1 MRRLAPELL
10 LAAPLLLLLLAARP
24 ALAAIAADCPLD
36 LSWPNY
42 GLIASVCSDQNGH
55 SKCCRYINAVLAVS
69 SAMYANTTG
78 TLGVPDEFSDACIA
92 NISDTLVSKGTLPT
106 AASFCGLGIKIQ
118 VSYQCV
124 GMTTIV
130 QMLQSPNFSDVTRS
144 CATTLS
150 DDITC
155 KRCLNSGL
163 SYLRHLVGEQD
174 NVTLNTCRDAAFVAF
189 VSQGNISTV
198 DTAGCFFS
206 VQGLSALQANISGS
220 ASVGLLA
227 PDISPSPLTVQ
238 VPVVPP
244 KHHRSYKLVLYPAI
258 GALVTG
264 LAVLLVIVLILL
276 ICRKKKE
283 LKKIEGNTM
292 DPWSF
297 SCVKKGQE
305 GHSTIFSRFSYKEM
319 KKATRNFSTVLGGEN
334 GTVFR
339 GQLNDGSVVA
349 IRRIE
354 SLPKQSQQEF
364 CKEMEFLG
372 RLHHRHLVGL
382 RGFCLT
388 RFERFQVHEYMENGS
403 LQDHLHS
410 PSKHLLPWKNRVQIA
425 IDIANALEYLH
436 FYCDPPLYHGDVKPS
451 NVFLDKNYLA
461 KLAGCGLVHCPSSS
475 NTTPSSTPM
484 NVKIQQ
490 TPGYVD
496 PEYAVTQEV
505 TPKSDVYGYG
515 VLLLELVTGR
525 PVVVVQDGHQ
535 DGGGSRSLVEWSRE
549 LIGTDCRLHELVDP
563 AVADAFDLDELQVVA
578 DVIHWCTHRDG
589 AARPSMKQVL
599 RILHERLDPLSGRFA
614 RAVEGEEGYYY
625 CQAGGGAGGWRAKGK
640 LAGAGGVGGEAVAQF
655 SGEAARSWLPSSSS
669 TSRSC
674 CSRSVLL
681 ECNSPDHEQRVSPPP
696 AHGNGAFLA

>member
-1 MRRLAPELL
+1 MRRRLELVAL
-10 LAAPLLLLLLAARP
+10 FAAAALLAARP
-24 ALAAIAADCPLD
+24 PQAAIAADCPLD

-92 NISDTLVSKGTLPT
+92 NISDTLVSKGILPT

-198 DTAGCFFS
+198 DSAGCFFS
-206 VQGLSALQANISGS
+206 VQGLSALQANISGP
-220 ASVGLLA
+220 APDGLLA
-227 PDISPSPLTVQ
+227 PDISPSPLMVH

-244 KHHRSYKLVLYPAI
+244 KHHHSYKLVLFPAI

-264 LAVLLVIVLILL
+264 LAILLVIILILL
-276 ICRKKKE
+276 IRRKNKE
-283 LKKIEGNTM
+283 LKKIEGNNPL
-292 DPWSF
+292 DAWSF
-297 SCVKKGQE
+297 SAVKKRQE
-305 GHSTIFSRFSYKEM
+305 GNSTIFGRFSYREM

-339 GQLNDGSVVA
+339 GQLPDGSVVA
-349 IRRIE
+349 IRRID
-354 SLPKQSQQEF
+354 SSPKQSQQEF

-410 PSKHLLPWKNRVQIA
+410 PSKHLLPWKNRIQIA
-425 IDIANALEYLH
+425 IDVANALEYLH

-461 KLAGCGLVHCPSSS
+461 KLAGCSLGHRCPTSG
-475 NTTPSSTPM
+475 NTTPSSTPV
-484 NVKIQQ
+484 NVKIQA

-515 VLLLELVTGR
+515 VLLLELVTGK
-525 PVVVVQDGHQ
+525 PVVQGE
-535 DGGGSRSLVEWSRE
+535 RSLVEWSRE

-563 AVADAFDLDELQVVA
+563 AVAGAFDLDELQVVA

-625 CQAGGGAGGWRAKGK
+625 CAGGGGGRAKGK
-640 LAGAGGVGGEAVAQF
+640 RAGGGGGEAAIQF
-655 SGEAARSWLPSSSS
+655 GGEAARSWLPSSSS
-669 TSRSC
+669 TSRSH

-681 ECNSPDHEQRVSPPP
+681 ECSSPEQQLSPPP
-696 AHGNGAFLA
+696 AYGNGAFPA

>member
-1 MRRLAPELL
+1 
-10 LAAPLLLLLLAARP
+10 
-24 ALAAIAADCPLD
+24 
-36 LSWPNY
+36 
-42 GLIASVCSDQNGH
+42 
-55 SKCCRYINAVLAVS
+55 
-69 SAMYANTTG
+69 MYANTTG

-92 NISDTLVSKGTLPT
+92 NISDTLVSKGILPT

-220 ASVGLLA
+220 SSAGLLA
-227 PDISPSPLTVQ
+227 PDISPSPLTVL
-238 VPVVPP
+238 VPAVPP
-244 KHHRSYKLVLYPAI
+244 KHHRSYKLVLFPAI

-276 ICRKKKE
+276 IRRKKKE
-283 LKKIEGNTM
+283 LKKIEGNNPM
-292 DPWSF
+292 DAWSF

-305 GHSTIFSRFSYKEM
+305 GNSTIFSRFSYKEM
-319 KKATRNFSTVLGGEN
+319 KKATRNFSTVLGGGEN
-334 GTVFR
+334 GPVFR
-339 GQLNDGSVVA
+339 GQLNDGSMVA

-354 SLPKQSQQEF
+354 SSPKQSQQEF

-410 PSKHLLPWKNRVQIA
+410 PNKHLLPWKNRIQIA

-436 FYCDPPLYHGDVKPS
+436 FYCDPPLYHGDVTPS

-461 KLAGCGLVHCPSSS
+461 KLAGCGLVHCPSSG
-475 NTTPSSTPM
+475 NTTPSSTPV
-484 NVKIQQ
+484 NVKIQA

-525 PVVVVQDGHQ
+525 PVVVVQGQDGG
-535 DGGGSRSLVEWSRE
+535 GGGSRSLVEWSRE

-625 CQAGGGAGGWRAKGK
+625 CQGGGGGWRAKGK
-640 LAGAGGVGGEAVAQF
+640 LAGAAAAGGGEAVAVHF
-655 SGEAARSWLPSSSS
+655 SGEAARTWLPSSSS

-681 ECNSPDHEQRVSPPP
+681 ECNSPEHEPRLSPPP

>member
-1 MRRLAPELL
+1 
-10 LAAPLLLLLLAARP
+10 
-24 ALAAIAADCPLD
+24 
-36 LSWPNY
+36 
-42 GLIASVCSDQNGH
+42 
-55 SKCCRYINAVLAVS
+55 
-69 SAMYANTTG
+69 MYANTTG

-92 NISDTLVSKGTLPT
+92 NISDTLVSKGILPT

-206 VQGLSALQANISGS
+206 VQGLSALQVNISGS
-220 ASVGLLA
+220 APAGLLA

-238 VPVVPP
+238 VPAVPP
-244 KHHRSYKLVLYPAI
+244 KHHRSYKLVLFPAI
-258 GALVTG
+258 GALIIG
-264 LAVLLVIVLILL
+264 LAVLLVTVLILL
-276 ICRKKKE
+276 ICRKNKE
-283 LKKIEGNTM
+283 LKKIEGNNPI
-292 DPWSF
+292 DAWSF
-297 SCVKKGQE
+297 SCVKKDQE
-305 GHSTIFSRFSYKEM
+305 GNSTIFGRFSYKEM
-319 KKATRNFSTVLGGEN
+319 KKATRNFSTVLGRGEN

-339 GQLNDGSVVA
+339 GQLSDGSVVA
-349 IRRIE
+349 VRRVE
-354 SLPKQSQQEF
+354 SSPKQSQQEF

-410 PSKHLLPWKNRVQIA
+410 PNKHLLPWKNRIQIA
-425 IDIANALEYLH
+425 IDVANALEYLH
-436 FYCDPPLYHGDVKPS
+436 IYCEPPLYHGDVKPS

-461 KLAGCGLVHCPSSS
+461 KLAGCVLVHRPSSG
-475 NTTPSSTPM
+475 NTTPSSTPV
-484 NVKIQQ
+484 NVKIQA
-490 TPGYVD
+490 TPGYMD

-505 TPKSDVYGYG
+505 TPKSDVYSYG
-515 VLLLELVTGR
+515 VLLLELVTGK
-525 PVVVVQDGHQ
+525 PVVQEE
-535 DGGGSRSLVEWSRE
+535 SNRSLVEWSRE

-563 AVADAFDLDELQVVA
+563 AVAGAFDLDELQVVA

-625 CQAGGGAGGWRAKGK
+625 CQAAGGGWRAKGK
-640 LAGAGGVGGEAVAQF
+640 QAGGGEVVQF
-655 SGEAARSWLPSSSS
+655 SGEVARSWLPSSSS
-669 TSRSC
+669 TSRSH

-681 ECNSPDHEQRVSPPP
+681 ECSSPDEQRLSPPT
-696 AHGNGAFLA
+696 HGNGAFLA

>member
-1 MRRLAPELL
+1 MRRRLELVAL
-10 LAAPLLLLLLAARP
+10 FAAAALLAARP
-24 ALAAIAADCPLD
+24 SQAAIAADCPLD

-42 GLIASVCSDQNGH
+42 GLIASFCSDQNGH

-92 NISDTLVSKGTLPT
+92 NISDTLVSKGILPT

-206 VQGLSALQANISGS
+206 VQGLSALQANISGP
-220 ASVGLLA
+220 APDGLLA
-227 PDISPSPLTVQ
+227 PDISPSPLTVH

-244 KHHRSYKLVLYPAI
+244 KHHHSYKLVLFPAI

-264 LAVLLVIVLILL
+264 LAILLVIILILL
-276 ICRKKKE
+276 IRRKNKE
-283 LKKIEGNTM
+283 LKKIEGNNPL
-292 DPWSF
+292 DAWSF
-297 SCVKKGQE
+297 SAVKKRQE
-305 GHSTIFSRFSYKEM
+305 GNSTIFGRFSYREM

-334 GTVFR
+334 
-339 GQLNDGSVVA
+339 A
-349 IRRIE
+349 
-354 SLPKQSQQEF
+354 
-364 CKEMEFLG
+364 
-372 RLHHRHLVGL
+372 
-382 RGFCLT
+382 
-388 RFERFQVHEYMENGS
+388 
-403 LQDHLHS
+403 
-410 PSKHLLPWKNRVQIA
+410 PSKHLLPWKNRIQIA
-425 IDIANALEYLH
+425 IDVANALEYLH
-436 FYCDPPLYHGDVKPS
+436 FYCDPPLYHGDVEPS

-461 KLAGCGLVHCPSSS
+461 KLAGCSLGHRCPSSG
-475 NTTPSSTPM
+475 NTTPSSTPV
-484 NVKIQQ
+484 NVKIQA

-496 PEYAVTQEV
+496 PDYAVTQEV

-515 VLLLELVTGR
+515 VLLLELVTGK
-525 PVVVVQDGHQ
+525 PVVQGE
-535 DGGGSRSLVEWSRE
+535 RSLVEWSRE

-563 AVADAFDLDELQVVA
+563 AVAGAFDLDELQVVA

-614 RAVEGEEGYYY
+614 RAVESEEGYYY
-625 CQAGGGAGGWRAKGK
+625 CAGGGGGRAKGK
-640 LAGAGGVGGEAVAQF
+640 RAGGGGGEAAIQF

-669 TSRSC
+669 TSRSH

-681 ECNSPDHEQRVSPPP
+681 ECSSPEQQLSPPP
-696 AHGNGAFLA
+696 AYGNGAFPA

>member
-1 MRRLAPELL
+1 MGTLACFESSRHSIRLPNGVAVLGLQLHAPC
-10 LAAPLLLLLLAARP
+10 R
-24 ALAAIAADCPLD
+24 ALRNCPLD

-42 GLIASVCSDQNGH
+42 ELIASVCSDQNGH

-78 TLGVPDEFSDACIA
+78 TLGVPAQFSDACIG
-92 NISDTLVSKGTLPT
+92 NISDTFVSKGILPT

-124 GMTTIV
+124 GMTTIL
-130 QMLQSPNFSDVTRS
+130 QMLQSPNFNDVTRS
-144 CATTLS
+144 CATMLS
-150 DDITC
+150 DDGTC

-163 SYLRHLVGEQD
+163 SYLRHLVGEED

-189 VSQGNISTV
+189 VSQGNISTI
-198 DTAGCFFS
+198 DTAGCFFT
-206 VQGLSALQANISGS
+206 VQGLSALQANISGLS
-220 ASVGLLA
+220 PAGVLT

-244 KHHRSYKLVLYPAI
+244 KHHRSYKLVLFPAI

-264 LAVLLVIVLILL
+264 LAVLLMIILILL
-276 ICRKKKE
+276 IRRKSKE
-283 LKKIEGNTM
+283 LKKIEGNNPL
-292 DPWSF
+292 DAWSF

-305 GHSTIFSRFSYKEM
+305 GNSTIFGRYSYREI

-334 GTVFR
+334 GTIFK
-339 GQLNDGSVVA
+339 GNLSDGSVVT

-354 SLPKQSQQEF
+354 SSPKQSQHEF

-382 RGFCLT
+382 KGYCLT
-388 RFERFQVHEYMENGS
+388 RFERFQVYEYMENGS

-410 PSKHLLPWKNRVQIA
+410 SGKHLLPWKNRIQIA
-425 IDIANALEYLH
+425 IDVANALEYLH

-451 NVFLDKNYLA
+451 NVLLDKNYLA
-461 KLAGCGLVHCPSSS
+461 KLAGCSLARCSSS
-475 NTTPSSTPM
+475 GTNAANSNPV
-484 NVKIQQ
+484 NDKIQAS
-490 TPGYVD
+490 PGYVD
-496 PEYAVTQEV
+496 PEFMVTQEL
-505 TPKSDVYGYG
+505 TPKSDVYSYG
-515 VLLLELVTGR
+515 VLLLELVTGK
-525 PVVVVQDGHQ
+525 PVIQGNK
-535 DGGGSRSLVEWSRE
+535 SLVEWSRE
-549 LIGTDCRLHELVDP
+549 LIGTDYRLHELVDP
-563 AVADAFDLDELQVVA
+563 TVADAFDLDELQVVA

-599 RILHERLDPLSGRFA
+599 RILYERLDPLSGRFA

-625 CQAGGGAGGWRAKGK
+625 HGGRVKGK
-640 LAGAGGVGGEAVAQF
+640 AGEEEQQQNRGGEVIQF
-655 SGEAARSWLPSSSS
+655 SGDAARWLPSSSS
-669 TSRSC
+669 TSRSH

-681 ECNSPDHEQRVSPPP
+681 ECNSPEQQSPVHAP
-696 AHGNGAFLA
+696 GAFFV

>member
-1 MRRLAPELL
+1 M
-10 LAAPLLLLLLAARP
+10 
-24 ALAAIAADCPLD
+24 
-36 LSWPNY
+36 
-42 GLIASVCSDQNGH
+42 CSDQNGH

-78 TLGVPDEFSDACIA
+78 TLGVPAQFSDSCIA
-92 NISDTLVSKGTLPT
+92 NISDTLVSKGILPT

-118 VSYQCV
+118 VSYQCD
-124 GMTTIV
+124 GMTTILE
-130 QMLQSPNFSDVTRS
+130 MLQSPNFIDITRS

-174 NVTLNTCRDAAFVAF
+174 NVTLNTCRDAAFVAL
-189 VSQGNISTV
+189 VSQGNISTI

-206 VQGLSALQANISGS
+206 VQGLSALQVNISGP
-220 ASVGLLA
+220 APTGLVA

-244 KHHRSYKLVLYPAI
+244 KHHRSYKLVLFPAI
-258 GALVTG
+258 GVLVTG
-264 LAVLLVIVLILL
+264 VAILLMIVLIFL
-276 ICRKKKE
+276 IRRKNKE
-283 LKKIEGNTM
+283 LKKMEGNNPL
-292 DPWSF
+292 DAWSF

-305 GHSTIFSRFSYKEM
+305 GNSTIFGRFSYKEM
-319 KKATRNFSTVLGGEN
+319 KNATRNFSTVLGGGEN

-349 IRRIE
+349 IRRVE
-354 SLPKQSQQEF
+354 SSPKQSHNEF

-382 RGFCLT
+382 KGFCST
-388 RFERFQVHEYMENGS
+388 RFERFQVYEYMENGS

-425 IDIANALEYLH
+425 IDVANALEYLH

-461 KLAGCGLVHCPSSS
+461 KLAGCGLAHHSSS
-475 NTTPSSTPM
+475 GNTTPSCTPV
-484 NVKIQQ
+484 NVKAQA

-496 PEYAVTQEV
+496 PEYMVTQEL
-505 TPKSDVYGYG
+505 TPKSDVYSYG
-515 VLLLELVTGR
+515 VLLLELVTGK
-525 PVVVVQDGHQ
+525 PVIQDNK
-535 DGGGSRSLVEWSRE
+535 SLVEWSRE
-549 LIGTDCRLHELVDP
+549 LIGTDYRLHELVDP
-563 AVADAFDLDELQVVA
+563 SVADAFDLDELQVVA

-599 RILHERLDPLSGRFA
+599 RILYERLDPLSGRFA

-625 CQAGGGAGGWRAKGK
+625 CHGGGRVKGKQAGD
-640 LAGAGGVGGEAVAQF
+640 GVIQF
-655 SGEAARSWLPSSSS
+655 SGDAARSWLPSSSS
-669 TSRSC
+669 TSRSH

-681 ECNSPDHEQRVSPPP
+681 ECNSPEPQSSP